1 MDFDDLPE
9 APAYRAKVD
18 RHLLGTGT
26 CHQDRVAHLPRKDRQ
41 SLDESAPTL
50 EEV

>member
-9 APAYRAKVD
+9 EVTYRAKVD
-18 RHLLGTGT
+18 RHLLGTRT
-26 CHQDRVAHLPRKDRQ
+26 CHQDRVARLSLKDRQ
-41 SLDESAPTL
+41 LPNESTPTP